1 MEYLYLQNPT
11 LKFAQQAHSYSSGMI
26 QVASCFHKQV
36 CLEIVCLWT
45 CWSLNF
51 CCCQMELENKQ
62 QLTVS
67 LFWLN
72 LYRVPGCF
80 PWIQIWMTIQSNAN
94 HEFIP
99 LAYVLTTLHK
109 TMGKEVLSSL
119 HYRQPKNFTK
129 EAKNIFLSLLWC
141 CTGRNLYYSNMKR
154 QKKNLGGEQ
163 NK

>member
-1 MEYLYLQNPT
+1 
-11 LKFAQQAHSYSSGMI
+11 
-26 QVASCFHKQV
+26 
-36 CLEIVCLWT
+36 
-45 CWSLNF
+45 
-51 CCCQMELENKQ
+51 MELENKQ

-119 HYRQPKNFTK
+119 HYRQPKNFTRK
-129 EAKNIFLSLLWC
+129 QITFFCLCFDAAQGEIYITAIWKDRKKIRRRAKQVTEESRVKSTLGKFDLWQFYTSKQTC
-141 CTGRNLYYSNMKR
+141 GGKKSIPT
-154 QKKNLGGEQ
+154 KKN
-163 NK
+163 NPWTFWKWNWV